1 MKHLRVIHIIGMA
14 GWLGA
19 AALAGCA
26 SDGPTV
32 TVTNPSDLDRTGE
45 MVELPFARLS
55 ARHGLKPG
63 GFVIRNEKG
72 KEIPYQHMAG
82 DKVIFPVN
90 LQARGRAVYTVEA
103 GQPAPVSAIACGRQY
118 PERLDDIAWEN
129 DKSGY
134 RAYGPALQ
142 QTGER
147 AYGYDIMVKN
157 VSTPVL
163 EQRYAMELDAT
174 ARKQIA
180 DWRKAGEKDKADS
193 LARAISYHVDHGN
206 GMDCYAVGPTLGGGT
221 AALWTDSAIVYPY
234 CYKEYEIVDKNY
246 ARTFDISEDII
257 KEKEAATRGHIIFPP
272 DEMKI
277 LWDNVDKI
285 RFVDWILI
293 QCYMGWRPQE
303 LATLQLADVNLD
315 EWYMVAGMKTDAGK
329 NRMVPIHTKIQSLV
343 KRNYDYAV
351 SLGSDALFNDPTAT
365 KGGMKITYD
374 KYAGRFD
381 KVMAALKLN
390 PEHRPHD
397 PRMTFITMAKK
408 AGIDPMVVKRLAGH
422 RINDVTEAVYT
433 VRDLEWLRSDIE
445 KIP

>member
-1 MKHLRVIHIIGMA
+1 MKLPNGYGSVTKLSGNRRKPYLARVTLGWITNEQTGKTTQNRVPIGTYKTKKEA
-14 GWLGA
+14 LQ
-19 AALAGCA
+19 ALAEYGA
-26 SDGPTV
+26 NPYDIQNNNLTLAELYQKWTEAYFPTLSGESSTRTITSAWKYCHPLYKMRV
-32 TVTNPSDLDRTGE
+32 KDLR
-45 MVELPFARLS
+45 
-55 ARHGLKPG
+55 ARH
-63 GFVIRNEKG
+63 IKG
-72 KEIPYQHMAG
+72 IMEDGYI
-82 DKVIFPVN
+82 ISS
-90 LQARGRAVYTVEA
+90 RGKNA
-103 GQPAPVSAIACGRQY
+103 GQKVMASPGVKARIKSMFNLM
-118 PERLDDIAWEN
+118 LD
-129 DKSGY
+129 Y
-134 RAYGPALQ
+134 AL
-142 QTGER
+142 
-147 AYGYDIMVKN
+147 
-157 VSTPVL
+157 
-163 EQRYAMELDAT
+163 
-174 ARKQIA
+174 
-180 DWRKAGEKDKADS
+180 
-193 LARAISYHVDHGN
+193 
-206 GMDCYAVGPTLGGGT
+206 
-221 AALWTDSAIVYPY
+221 
-234 CYKEYEIVDKNY
+234 EYEIVDKNY

-329 NRMVPIHTKIQSLV
+329 NRMVPIHTEIQPLV

-381 KVMAALKLN
+381 KVIAALKLN

>member
-1 MKHLRVIHIIGMA
+1 MKLPNGYGSVTKLSGNRRKPYLARVTLGWITNEQTGKTTQNRVPIGTYKTKKEA
-14 GWLGA
+14 LQ
-19 AALAGCA
+19 ALAEYGA
-26 SDGPTV
+26 NPYDIQNNNLTLAELYQKWTEAYFPTLSGESSTRTITSAWKYCHPLYKMRV
-32 TVTNPSDLDRTGE
+32 KDLR
-45 MVELPFARLS
+45 
-55 ARHGLKPG
+55 ARH
-63 GFVIRNEKG
+63 IKG
-72 KEIPYQHMAG
+72 IMEDGYI
-82 DKVIFPVN
+82 ISS
-90 LQARGRAVYTVEA
+90 RGKNA
-103 GQPAPVSAIACGRQY
+103 GQKVMASPGVKARIKSMFNLM
-118 PERLDDIAWEN
+118 LD
-129 DKSGY
+129 Y
-134 RAYGPALQ
+134 AL
-142 QTGER
+142 
-147 AYGYDIMVKN
+147 
-157 VSTPVL
+157 
-163 EQRYAMELDAT
+163 
-174 ARKQIA
+174 
-180 DWRKAGEKDKADS
+180 
-193 LARAISYHVDHGN
+193 
-206 GMDCYAVGPTLGGGT
+206 
-221 AALWTDSAIVYPY
+221 
-234 CYKEYEIVDKNY
+234 EYEIVDKNY
-246 ARTFDISEDII
+246 ARTFGISEDII

-329 NRMVPIHTKIQSLV
+329 NRMVPIHTKIQPLV

>member
-1 MKHLRVIHIIGMA
+1 MKLPNGYGSVTKLSGNRRKPYLARVTLGWITNEQTGKTIQNRVPIGTYKTKKEA
-14 GWLGA
+14 LQ
-19 AALAGCA
+19 ALAEYGA
-26 SDGPTV
+26 NPYDIQNNNLTLAELYQKWTEAYFPTLSGESSTRTITSAWKYCHPLYKMRV
-32 TVTNPSDLDRTGE
+32 KDLR
-45 MVELPFARLS
+45 
-55 ARHGLKPG
+55 ARH
-63 GFVIRNEKG
+63 IKG
-72 KEIPYQHMAG
+72 IMEDGYI
-82 DKVIFPVN
+82 ISS
-90 LQARGRAVYTVEA
+90 RGKNA
-103 GQPAPVSAIACGRQY
+103 GQKVMASPGVKARIKSMFNLM
-118 PERLDDIAWEN
+118 LD
-129 DKSGY
+129 Y
-134 RAYGPALQ
+134 AL
-142 QTGER
+142 
-147 AYGYDIMVKN
+147 
-157 VSTPVL
+157 
-163 EQRYAMELDAT
+163 
-174 ARKQIA
+174 
-180 DWRKAGEKDKADS
+180 
-193 LARAISYHVDHGN
+193 
-206 GMDCYAVGPTLGGGT
+206 
-221 AALWTDSAIVYPY
+221 
-234 CYKEYEIVDKNY
+234 EYEIVDKNY

-285 RFVDWILI
+285 LFADWVLI

-329 NRMVPIHTKIQSLV
+329 NRMVPIHTKIQPLV

>member
-1 MKHLRVIHIIGMA
+1 MKLPNGYGSVTKLSGNRRKPYLARVTLGWITNEQTGKTTQNRVPIGTYKTKKEA
-14 GWLGA
+14 LQ
-19 AALAGCA
+19 ALAEYGA
-26 SDGPTV
+26 NPYDIQNNNLTLAELYQKWTEAYFPTLSGESSTRTITSAWKYCHPLYKMRV
-32 TVTNPSDLDRTGE
+32 KDLR
-45 MVELPFARLS
+45 
-55 ARHGLKPG
+55 ARH
-63 GFVIRNEKG
+63 IKG
-72 KEIPYQHMAG
+72 IMEDGYI
-82 DKVIFPVN
+82 ISS
-90 LQARGRAVYTVEA
+90 RGKNA
-103 GQPAPVSAIACGRQY
+103 GQKVMASPGVKARIKSMFNLM
-118 PERLDDIAWEN
+118 LD
-129 DKSGY
+129 
-134 RAYGPALQ
+134 
-142 QTGER
+142 
-147 AYGYDIMVKN
+147 
-157 VSTPVL
+157 
-163 EQRYAMELDAT
+163 
-174 ARKQIA
+174 
-180 DWRKAGEKDKADS
+180 
-193 LARAISYHVDHGN
+193 
-206 GMDCYAVGPTLGGGT
+206 YAV
-221 AALWTDSAIVYPY
+221 
-234 CYKEYEIVDKNY
+234 EYEIVDKNY

-303 LATLQLADVNLD
+303 LATLHLADVNLD

>member
-1 MKHLRVIHIIGMA
+1 MKLPNGYGSVTKLSGNRRKPYLARVTLGWITNEQTGKTTQNRVPIGTYKTKKEA
-14 GWLGA
+14 LQ
-19 AALAGCA
+19 ALAEYGA
-26 SDGPTV
+26 NPYDIQNNNLTLAELYQKWTEAYFPTLSGESSTRTITSAWKYCHPLYKMRV
-32 TVTNPSDLDRTGE
+32 KDLR
-45 MVELPFARLS
+45 
-55 ARHGLKPG
+55 ARH
-63 GFVIRNEKG
+63 IKG
-72 KEIPYQHMAG
+72 IMEDGYI
-82 DKVIFPVN
+82 ISS
-90 LQARGRAVYTVEA
+90 RGKNA
-103 GQPAPVSAIACGRQY
+103 GQKVMASPGVKARIKSMFNLM
-118 PERLDDIAWEN
+118 LD
-129 DKSGY
+129 Y
-134 RAYGPALQ
+134 AL
-142 QTGER
+142 
-147 AYGYDIMVKN
+147 
-157 VSTPVL
+157 
-163 EQRYAMELDAT
+163 
-174 ARKQIA
+174 
-180 DWRKAGEKDKADS
+180 
-193 LARAISYHVDHGN
+193 
-206 GMDCYAVGPTLGGGT
+206 
-221 AALWTDSAIVYPY
+221 
-234 CYKEYEIVDKNY
+234 EYEIVDKNY

-329 NRMVPIHTKIQSLV
+329 TRMVPLHTKIQPLV

>member
-1 MKHLRVIHIIGMA
+1 MKLPNGYGSVTKLSGNRRKPYLARVTLGWITNEQTGKTTQNRVPIGTYKTKKEA
-14 GWLGA
+14 LQ
-19 AALAGCA
+19 ALAEYGA
-26 SDGPTV
+26 NPYDIQNNNLTLAELYQKWTEAYFPTLAGESSTRTITSAWKYCHPLYKMRV
-32 TVTNPSDLDRTGE
+32 KDLR
-45 MVELPFARLS
+45 
-55 ARHGLKPG
+55 ARH
-63 GFVIRNEKG
+63 IKG
-72 KEIPYQHMAG
+72 VMEDGYI
-82 DKVIFPVN
+82 ISS
-90 LQARGRAVYTVEA
+90 RGKNA
-103 GQPAPVSAIACGRQY
+103 GQKVMASPGVKARIKSMFNLM
-118 PERLDDIAWEN
+118 LD
-129 DKSGY
+129 Y
-134 RAYGPALQ
+134 AL
-142 QTGER
+142 
-147 AYGYDIMVKN
+147 
-157 VSTPVL
+157 
-163 EQRYAMELDAT
+163 
-174 ARKQIA
+174 
-180 DWRKAGEKDKADS
+180 
-193 LARAISYHVDHGN
+193 
-206 GMDCYAVGPTLGGGT
+206 
-221 AALWTDSAIVYPY
+221 
-234 CYKEYEIVDKNY
+234 EYEIVDKNY

-277 LWDNVDKI
+277 LWDNVDEI

-315 EWYMVAGMKTDAGK
+315 EWYMVAGTKTDAGK
-329 NRMVPIHTKIQSLV
+329 NRMVPIHTKIQPLV
-343 KRNYDYAV
+343 KKNYDYAV